1 LKGGIRVFQ
10 AHIGELAALTTAI
23 CWVVTA
29 LAFESAGKK
38 VGSLSVNLIRLLMAF
53 VFISFF
59 NLYNRGLFL
68 PTDATSSAW
77 IWLSVSGLI
86 GFVIGDLFLFQAY
99 VLIGSRISQLIMST
113 VPPMTAITGFFLMG
127 ETITAL
133 DFLGMVITICGI
145 AIVILTKGED
155 KQSLKLSHSVK
166 GLTYA
171 FIGAVGQAFGLVF
184 SKYGMQ
190 SYDPFAATQIRIII
204 AIVGFIIVISV
215 LKKWKEFL
223 SAFKDRKSILH
234 IGIGSVFGPFIGV
247 SLSLLAAQHTATGIV
262 ATITSITPIL
272 IIPPAIILFKE
283 KISTRE
289 IIGAVIS
296 LIGIILLFI

>member
-204 AIVGFIIVISV
+204 AIVGF
-215 LKKWKEFL
+215 L

-234 IGIGSVFGPFIGV
+234 IGIGSVFGPFRGV